1 MSDLEEF
8 EGESLPVSYCLE
20 EAMSCPEYRDAM
32 PLERLLARYFFM
44 RGDARLG
51 SLVSDVI
58 RRHFTPPERFQ
69 RGLLDDAEAKE
80 VVAGLIKSGMIDG
93 QYHFVAVYR
102 VLSDFC
108 NFPKEI
114 TSFCHKIIGYNLEL
128 KGERLEYKSLYQ
140 SVQKGINAHPVL
152 PMNYK
157 RWTEYQLKDGER
169 ASTFLRQK
177 AVADSLVKILRERKI
192 LLTE

>member
-1 MSDLEEF
+1 M
-8 EGESLPVSYCLE
+8 
-20 EAMSCPEYRDAM
+20 
-32 PLERLLARYFFM
+32 
-44 RGDARLG
+44 
-51 SLVSDVI
+51 I
-58 RRHFTPPERFQ
+58 Q
-69 RGLLDDAEAKE
+69 
-80 VVAGLIKSGMIDG
+80 SGMIDG

-114 TSFCHKIIGYNLEL
+114 TSFCHKIIGYGLEL

-152 PMNYK
+152 PMKYK
-157 RWTEYQLKDGER
+157 RWTEYQIKDGER

-177 AVADSLVKILRERKI
+177 AVADHLVKILRERKI